1 MYQEIPCQFF
11 SFKDTNLAVRYRKG
25 RSSPGLIWITG
36 YGANMLSS
44 KAVMIDAFAQK
55 NNLSCLRFD
64 HSGHGESEGDFLQG
78 TISRWIEESLAIIET
93 YCEGPQILIGNSMG
107 GWIALK
113 LVTMLAQKKNM
124 LAGMILVAPAPDFTR
139 TVVDPLL
146 GPLEWEVLEEKG
158 YIGVPAIGAIG
169 SVEPK
174 PVSKVFIQDGRKNYV
189 MKGCI
194 DVGCPVHILHGM
206 EDEQIP
212 YKHTLAL
219 LDHLPSHDVTLTLIR
234 DADHSLSRPQDLA
247 CIETA
252 LKSLIDHINVR

>member
-1 MYQEIPCQFF
+1 MDQNIPCQFF
-11 SFKDTNLAVRYRKG
+11 SFENTNLAVRYRKG
-25 RSSPGLIWITG
+25 SCSPGLVWLHG
-36 YGANMLSS
+36 YQSDMLSS
-44 KAVMIDAFAQK
+44 KAMMIDMLAQK

-64 HSGHGESEGDFLQG
+64 YSGHGESEGDFFQG
-78 TISRWIEESLAIIET
+78 TISRWVEESLAVIEA

-113 LVTMLAQKKNM
+113 LATTLAKKSKM

-169 SVEPK
+169 SVKPR
-174 PVSKVFIQDGRKNYV
+174 PVSKVFIQDGRNNYV

-212 YKHTLAL
+212 YKHTLSL
-219 LDHLPSHDVTLTLIR
+219 LDHLPLHDVTLTLIR
-234 DADHSLSRPQDLA
+234 DADHSLSRPQDLVCLEA
-247 CIETA
+247 A
-252 LKSLIDHINVR
+252 LKSLIDQINVE